1 MAEDAPLPT
10 GPRVSFMRRIT
21 GMAGRAA
28 VHQPKSPPSG
38 PRYDTATGRR
48 LDKPPPKNP
57 IRRRI
62 STMLGLA
69 PPVDPYAVGFESEGI
84 SAKQYM
90 KEGDVGL
97 YTVANVRARQ
107 GFRHDPDVAGWLT
120 RFYETFVTV
129 DEYGFVARE
138 EVLAVQVK
146 MCKALF
152 KTAEFDWAEVAEAA
166 EADWER
172 EVAIAAKQKVR

>member
-1 MAEDAPLPT
+1 MAEDAPSPT

-21 GMAGRAA
+21 GMAARPVA

-97 YTVANVRARQ
+97 YTVDRVHRCEAEGALDERAR
-107 GFRHDPDVAGWLT
+107 GAHTRYPARTGCSRMCPCVHFRGGGGA
-120 RFYETFVTV
+120 
-129 DEYGFVARE
+129 
-138 EVLAVQVK
+138 
-146 MCKALF
+146 
-152 KTAEFDWAEVAEAA
+152 
-166 EADWER
+166 
-172 EVAIAAKQKVR
+172 